1 MKLNLGCGS
10 QVINGWINVDYALGA
25 RLAKL
30 PLFRKVNKLI
40 KIFNLDWDNRI
51 FINNLTKPFPWQDCS
66 VDIVYCSHTLE
77 HFSREDGVRFL
88 NECHRVLKKDGI
100 IRIIVPDFRYFVYE
114 YLKGNLKAIFFL
126 EVIGIGSMD
135 DKSFKGILASLIKFP
150 HKCMY
155 DAIILLEILS
165 GIGFNV
171 EERKPFD
178 SAIEDIMQIELEERT
193 VNAVIV
199 EGKKC

>member
-1 MKLNLGCGS
+1 MKRVGKIMKLNLGCGS

-126 EVIGIGSMD
+126 
-135 DKSFKGILASLIKFP
+135 KS
-150 HKCMY
+150 
-155 DAIILLEILS
+155 LE
-165 GIGFNV
+165 
-171 EERKPFD
+171 
-178 SAIEDIMQIELEERT
+178 
-193 VNAVIV
+193 
-199 EGKKC
+199 

>member
-51 FINNLTKPFPWQDCS
+51 FIHNLTKPFPWQDCS

-77 HFSREDGVRFL
+77 HFSPEDGVRFL

-114 YLKGNLKAIFFL
+114 YLKGNLKPIFFL
-126 EVIGIGSMD
+126 
-135 DKSFKGILASLIKFP
+135 KS
-150 HKCMY
+150 
-155 DAIILLEILS
+155 LE
-165 GIGFNV
+165 
-171 EERKPFD
+171 
-178 SAIEDIMQIELEERT
+178 
-193 VNAVIV
+193 
-199 EGKKC
+199 